1 MCYLGLQE
9 PRSLV
14 VLAHC
19 SSHPSL
25 PPLWRSLSSLPQT
38 LCHALSLPVSIRLH
52 PGLLVPRKLSGSRSL
67 SWALPRAPHFGVVI
81 PLSGQ
86 TGNLHFGS
94 ESSPPTFFQVPLSF
108 SPSTNLG
115 ENVSGRRELDTLCGL
130 SKRENADNSERRRE
144 VRLLA
149 ELPHDLRTGE
159 RCGEWVRSLEL
170 LFLRLYVQ
178 GVGGR

>member
-1 MCYLGLQE
+1 MW
-9 PRSLV
+9 P
-14 VLAHC
+14 
-19 SSHPSL
+19 
-25 PPLWRSLSSLPQT
+25 SLSSLSQS
-38 LCHALSLPVSIRLH
+38 LCPALSLPVSIHLH
-52 PGLLVPRKLSGSRSL
+52 PGLLVSQKLSGSRNL
-67 SWALPRAPHFGVVI
+67 SWALPRALHFGVVI
-81 PLSGQ
+81 PISGQ

-94 ESSPPTFFQVPLSF
+94 RSSPSTFFQVPLSF

-130 SKRENADNSERRRE
+130 NKRENADNSERRRE

-159 RCGEWVRSLEL
+159 RCGDLVRSLEL
-170 LFLRLYVQ
+170 LFLWLCVQ